1 VVVAEPSSGHQIM
14 LDYEEKTV
22 LEIAGCTCDRCRQRM
37 TPVDFEFHERLS
49 VRFLAGFDSIFGDGN
64 VVSIDLCPRCL
75 KETLGDWLHITPPE
89 GR

>member
-1 VVVAEPSSGHQIM
+1 M

-37 TPVDFEFHERLS
+37 TQLDLEFHERLS